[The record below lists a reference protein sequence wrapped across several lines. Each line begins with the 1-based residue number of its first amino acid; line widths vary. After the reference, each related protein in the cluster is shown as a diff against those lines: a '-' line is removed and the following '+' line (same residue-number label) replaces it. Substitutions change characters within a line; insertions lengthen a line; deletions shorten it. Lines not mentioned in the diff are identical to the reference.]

1 MEAAMQ
7 THRKKRIEIII
18 EAPLLRRI
26 VARFD
31 SLRVSGY
38 SVLPVLA
45 GNGHEGRWEASGL
58 VGDAG
63 KMMAVICILDP
74 GDLPVLLNGIYPIV
88 QRQIGILTISD
99 VEVVR
104 SDHF

>member
-1 MEAAMQ
+1 MQ
-7 THRKKRIEIII
+7 THLKKRVEIFI
-18 EAPLLRRI
+18 EAPLLRRV

-45 GNGHEGRWEASGL
+45 GNGHEGRWEANGL

-74 GDLPVLLNGIYPIV
+74 ADLPLLLDGIYPIV
-88 QRQIGILTISD
+88 QRQIGILAISD

-104 SDHF
+104 NAHF